1 MITTIKQ
8 NELRSDQLSWQCI
21 EPMLLA
27 VRGKDFTAKTEMY
40 KQLNEGQQALYLFFA
55 FHNHVNSVSEF
66 YWFAAYYISE
76 MKAWDGIIH
85 GLRYFKDQNLIDLLE
100 QVKLTIEQRNK
111 INDEWRQ
118 ASPTDLDKDEKLRN
132 TMQDSYTSYQSLSAK
147 SINQM
152 NQWIIDHPEKYFV
165 IE

>member
-8 NELRSDQLSWQCI
+8 NDLKSNQLSWLCI

-27 VRGKDFTAKTEMY
+27 VRGKDFAAKTEMY
-40 KQLNEGQQALYLFFA
+40 KQLNEGQQALYLFYA
-55 FHNHVNSVSEF
+55 FHNHVNSTSEL
-66 YWFAAYYISE
+66 YWFAAYYITE

-85 GLRYFKDQNLIDLLE
+85 GLRYFKDLKLIELLE
-100 QVKLTIEQRNK
+100 QVKLAIEQRNK
-111 INDEWRQ
+111 VNDEWSQ
-118 ASPTDLDKDEKLRN
+118 ASPTDLDKDEELRM
-132 TMQDSYTSYQSLSAK
+132 TMQEFYTSYQSLSTK

-152 NQWIIDHPEKYFV
+152 NQWIINHPEEYFV